1 MVNPSPFFSR
11 GILIDR
17 ALLTTKKGIE
27 KQPQNPYL
35 QPRMDKGGNRSK
47 AQQARKLQLSD
58 VDWYGST
65 GGGQDTSGG
74 SHHSHPTAPHSGAA
88 VLPTRRAGGLA
99 NGRRAAR
106 TTG

>member
-1 MVNPSPFFSR
+1 
-11 GILIDR
+11 
-17 ALLTTKKGIE
+17 
-27 KQPQNPYL
+27 L
-35 QPRMDKGGNRSK
+35 QPRMDKAGNRNK

-65 GGGQDTSGG
+65 GGGQGTSR
-74 SHHSHPTAPHSGAA
+74 SFAHSHPTAQHSGTA
-88 VLPTRRAGGLA
+88 VSTRRAGGLA